1 MAGNTAHIS
10 PRLLQPGKN
19 FTGSGWCKMK
29 GKFILVLGGSRS
41 GKSEFAEKIAADTNK
56 RVAYIAT
63 AAICDE
69 EMAERV
75 RLHQERRPGNWVT
88 VEEKIDVPGVLAKYG
103 QGDVLLLDCVTVW
116 ITNLLLEQ
124 QHSDLKS
131 ASMKNE
137 QHILE
142 QVARISEAVENGAD
156 LIVVSSEVGL
166 GLIPEYP
173 LGRVFRDLAGKAN
186 QLLALK
192 ADSVFLLVAG
202 IPMEIKSDRQ
212 K

>member
-1 MAGNTAHIS
+1 
-10 PRLLQPGKN
+10 
-19 FTGSGWCKMK
+19 MK
-29 GKFILVLGGSRS
+29 GKLILVLGGSRS

-63 AAICDE
+63 ASICDE
-69 EMAERV
+69 EMAKRV
-75 RLHQERRPGNWVT
+75 KLHQERRPGNWVT
-88 VEEKIDVPGVLAKYG
+88 VEEEIDVPGVLGKYG

-116 ITNLLLEQ
+116 ITNLLINQ
-124 QHSDLKS
+124 QSDQKTTS
-131 ASMKNE
+131 IKIE
-137 QHILE
+137 RHILA
-142 QVARISEAVENGAD
+142 QAARIAEAVEYGAD

-173 LGRVFRDLAGKAN
+173 LGRIFRDLAGKVN
-186 QLLALK
+186 QLLAAK

-212 K
+212 KKFESSD

>member
-1 MAGNTAHIS
+1 
-10 PRLLQPGKN
+10 
-19 FTGSGWCKMK
+19 MK
-29 GKFILVLGGSRS
+29 GKLILVLGGSRS
-41 GKSEFAEKIAADTNK
+41 GKSEYAEKIAVDTNK

-69 EMAERV
+69 EMAARV
-75 RLHQERRPGNWVT
+75 RLHRERRPGNWVT
-88 VEEKIDVPGVLAKYG
+88 VEEETDIPGVLAKYG
-103 QGDVLLLDCVTVW
+103 QGDVLLLDCAAVW
-116 ITNLLLEQ
+116 ITNLLLKQ
-124 QHSDLKS
+124 QHSDLEADAIK
-131 ASMKNE
+131 KE

-142 QVARISEAVENGAD
+142 QVARISEAVGKGAD

-173 LGRVFRDLAGKAN
+173 LGRLFRDLVGKAN
-186 QLLALK
+186 QLLASK

-202 IPMEIKSDRQ
+202 IPMEIKRDLQ

>member
-1 MAGNTAHIS
+1 MP
-10 PRLLQPGKN
+10 PRFLQPGKN
-19 FTGSGWCKMK
+19 FIGSGWCKMK
-29 GKFILVLGGSRS
+29 GKLILVLGGSRS

-69 EMAERV
+69 EMAKRV
-75 RLHQERRPGNWVT
+75 RLHQERRPDNWVT
-88 VEEKIDVPGVLAKYG
+88 VEEEIDVPGALSKYG
-103 QGDVLLLDCVTVW
+103 QGDALLLDCVTVW
-116 ITNLLLEQ
+116 ITNLLLNQ
-124 QHSDLKS
+124 QQSDMKT
-131 ASMKNE
+131 ASIKIE

-142 QVARISEAVENGAD
+142 QAARITETVEYGAD

-173 LGRVFRDLAGKAN
+173 LGRIFRDLAGKVN
-186 QLLALK
+186 QLLAAK

>member
-1 MAGNTAHIS
+1 
-10 PRLLQPGKN
+10 
-19 FTGSGWCKMK
+19 MK
-29 GKFILVLGGSRS
+29 GKLILVLGGSRS

-63 AAICDE
+63 ASICDE
-69 EMAERV
+69 EMAKRV

-88 VEEKIDVPGVLAKYG
+88 VEEEIDVPGVLGKYG
-103 QGDVLLLDCVTVW
+103 QGDALLLDCVTVW
-116 ITNLLLEQ
+116 ITNLLTDQ
-124 QHSDLKS
+124 QSDQKT
-131 ASMKNE
+131 ASIKIE

-142 QVARISEAVENGAD
+142 QAARITEAVEYGAD

-173 LGRVFRDLAGKAN
+173 LGRIFRDLAGKVN
-186 QLLALK
+186 QLLAAK

-212 K
+212 KKFESSD

>member
-1 MAGNTAHIS
+1 
-10 PRLLQPGKN
+10 
-19 FTGSGWCKMK
+19 MK
-29 GKFILVLGGSRS
+29 GKLILILGGSRS

-56 RVAYIAT
+56 RVVYIAT
-63 AAICDE
+63 ASICDD

-88 VEEKIDVPGVLAKYG
+88 VEEEIDVLGVLGKYG
-103 QGDVLLLDCVTVW
+103 QGDVLLLDCATVW
-116 ITNLLLEQ
+116 ITNLLLDQ
-124 QHSDLKS
+124 QHSDLKT
-131 ASMKNE
+131 ASVKNE
-137 QHILE
+137 KHILE
-142 QVARISEAVENGAD
+142 QVARMPEAVENGAD

-186 QLLALK
+186 QLLASK

-202 IPMEIKSDRQ
+202 LPMEIKSDRQ

>member
-1 MAGNTAHIS
+1 
-10 PRLLQPGKN
+10 
-19 FTGSGWCKMK
+19 
-29 GKFILVLGGSRS
+29 
-41 GKSEFAEKIAADTNK
+41 
-56 RVAYIAT
+56 
-63 AAICDE
+63 
-69 EMAERV
+69 
-75 RLHQERRPGNWVT
+75 
-88 VEEKIDVPGVLAKYG
+88 VLAKYG

>member
-1 MAGNTAHIS
+1 MPYMP
-10 PRLLQPGKN
+10 PRFLQPGKN
-19 FTGSGWCKMK
+19 FIVNGWCKMK
-29 GKFILVLGGSRS
+29 GKLILVLGGSRS

-75 RLHQERRPGNWVT
+75 RLHQERRPDSWVT
-88 VEEKIDVPGVLAKYG
+88 VEEETDIPGVLGKYG
-103 QGDVLLLDCVTVW
+103 QGDALLLDCVTVW
-116 ITNLLLEQ
+116 ITNLLLAQ
-124 QHSDLKS
+124 QQSDLKT
-131 ASMKNE
+131 ASIKIE
-137 QHILE
+137 QYILG
-142 QVARISEAVENGAD
+142 QVARIPEAVEYGAD

-173 LGRVFRDLAGKAN
+173 LGRVFRDLVGKTN
-186 QLLALK
+186 QLLASK
-192 ADSVFLLVAG
+192 ADRVFLLVAG
-202 IPMEIKSDRQ
+202 IPMELKSDLQ